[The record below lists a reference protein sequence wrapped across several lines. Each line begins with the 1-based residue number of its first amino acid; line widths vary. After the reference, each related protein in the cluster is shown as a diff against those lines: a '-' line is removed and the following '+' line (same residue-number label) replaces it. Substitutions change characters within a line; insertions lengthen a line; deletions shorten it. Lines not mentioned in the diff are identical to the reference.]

1 MTDGDHSGDN
11 ARREAVLLAIEA
23 FHAARAKLASLISV
37 EGQLAWFF
45 IDPLK
50 VASDPSDGEQRA
62 AYLMARAGICAL
74 FLRDPGSLALVHT
87 FRGAYEKTESD
98 DTLAIRD
105 LAQAVEMNACAW
117 QNREDVESIVG
128 GDRAPELLH
137 VLLME
142 RFGTS
147 APLEAACENWLER
160 HSKATRKGKLTT
172 VGILTEILIHTGAYG
187 TSKKRDD
194 KNRQKTR
201 DRVRKALGE

>member
-1 MTDGDHSGDN
+1 
-11 ARREAVLLAIEA
+11 
-23 FHAARAKLASLISV
+23 
-37 EGQLAWFF
+37 
-45 IDPLK
+45 
-50 VASDPSDGEQRA
+50 
-62 AYLMARAGICAL
+62 
-74 FLRDPGSLALVHT
+74 
-87 FRGAYEKTESD
+87 
-98 DTLAIRD
+98 
-105 LAQAVEMNACAW
+105 
-117 QNREDVESIVG
+117 
-128 GDRAPELLH
+128 
-137 VLLME
+137 ME